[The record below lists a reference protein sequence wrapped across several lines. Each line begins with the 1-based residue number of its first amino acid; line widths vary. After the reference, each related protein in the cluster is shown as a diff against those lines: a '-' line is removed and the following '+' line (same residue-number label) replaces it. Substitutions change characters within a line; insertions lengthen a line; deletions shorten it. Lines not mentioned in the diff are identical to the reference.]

1 MPQVGHA
8 IRRENSRSP
17 PSSVLMTTMSSA
29 SLSAR
34 SIESDSRRSMPA
46 FDDQP
51 IDEHV
56 DRVVLPPIELDL
68 VVERHE
74 LAVDARAREPA
85 RPQRGELPLELALAA
100 AHDRRQH
107 VDALVGRIEHHH
119 VDDAL
124 ERLRR
129 DLAVAVRAVRHA
141 DVGEEQAQVVV
152 DLGDRADGRSRVGRR
167 SSSARSRWPATGR
180 RSDRRPASPS
190 ARGTAGRRPTATR
203 RSAAALRRRWC
214 RRPARTCPSRRAR

>member
-1 MPQVGHA
+1 
-8 IRRENSRSP
+8 
-17 PSSVLMTTMSSA
+17 MTTMSSA

-34 SIESDSRRSMPA
+34 SIESDSRRSMP
-46 FDDQP
+46 
-51 IDEHV
+51 
-56 DRVVLPPIELDL
+56 VLTISRSTSTSIVWFLRRSSFDL

-85 RPQRGELPLELALAA
+85 RPQRRQLPLELALAA

-152 DLGDRADGRSRVGRR
+152 DLGDRADGRARVGRR

-190 ARGTAGRRPTATR
+190 ARETAGRRPTATR
-203 RSAAALRRRWC
+203 RSAAALPRRWC
-214 RRPARTCPSRRAR
+214 RRPATTCRTRRAR